1 MKRIAALLLA
11 LTTFSVSARADMI
24 LEYDGGQHNYQGPV
38 CSLIVNGKLVKTPLE
53 PIIFND
59 RALVPVREVF
69 EAMGA
74 EVEYINNTQKINI
87 RMDGSYISMKIGSEF
102 VDINGNKKT
111 FPDNVKPMLIG
122 KVGENAKTMVPVR
135 FVSENLGMNVLYV
148 PRTQEI
154 RINNPA
160 LNTPEYVPT
169 AYITSI
175 STTEDSD
182 VVTVNV
188 RLDEQPEKIGELTFV
203 KDSGVLYCD
212 IFGAKYDVSS
222 KMTVNK
228 GAVLGIRL
236 GEHENYTRVAI
247 DTSGAKDYYKKVSS
261 DGKLLKI
268 TVEGMRTQ
276 DASPSPSTKPST
288 TPSVKPST
296 TPSTSPGTD
305 SSPSTSPS
313 PTPTPAPTPTPEAHL
328 KGEKIVV
335 IDAGHGGSD
344 PGAVYSHNG
353 AEYKEK
359 VINFAVAKKVSD
371 ILSANGIRVEMTRT
385 GDTYPTLTERSAFAN
400 KLGAAMFVSI
410 HSNSFPNNNAVN
422 GIEVYYSKTN
432 NGERYGLTSKTLAT
446 DVYKNLIKNTSASQR
461 GVKTEQHVVTRTS
474 EMPAILIELG
484 FITNQEEAEKLY
496 SEEYRDL
503 LAGAIASAI
512 MKNMDTVMIP
522 PLELKT
528 ASIEAEDTEEVIN
541 DENQ

>member
-24 LEYDGGQHNYQGPV
+24 LEYDGGQHNYSGPV

-74 EVEYINNTQKINI
+74 EVQYINKTQEINI
-87 RMDGSYISMKIGSEF
+87 TMGESYISMKIGSEF
-102 VDINGNKKT
+102 VQINGNRKT

-148 PRTQEI
+148 PKTQEI

-160 LNTPEYVPT
+160 IDTPEYVPMS
-169 AYITSI
+169 YITSI
-175 STTEDSD
+175 TTTEEAD

-188 RLDEQPEKIGELTFV
+188 RLDQQPEKIGELTFV

-212 IFGAKYDVSS
+212 IFGAKYDVSN

-236 GEHENYTRVAI
+236 GEHESYTRVAI
-247 DTSGAKDYYKKVSS
+247 DTSGAKEYYKKVSS
-261 DGKLLKI
+261 DGTILKI
-268 TVEGMRTQ
+268 TVEGKRTQ
-276 DASPSPSTKPST
+276 DASPSPS
-288 TPSVKPST
+288 VKPST
-296 TPSTSPGTD
+296 TPSA
-305 SSPSTSPS
+305 SPSPSAS
-313 PTPTPAPTPTPEAHL
+313 PTPTPAPTPTPEAHIT
-328 KGEKIVV
+328 GEKIVV

-344 PGAVYSHNG
+344 PGAVYTHNG

-359 VINFAVAKKVSD
+359 VINFAVAKKVRD
-371 ILSANGIRVEMTRT
+371 ILSENGIRVEMTRT

-410 HSNSFPNNNAVN
+410 HSNSFPNNNDVN

-484 FITNQEEAEKLY
+484 FITNQAEAEKLY
-496 SEEYRDL
+496 SEDYRDL

-512 MKNMDTVMIP
+512 IKNMDNVMIP

-528 ASIEAEDTEEVIN
+528 TSIEAEDTEEVIN
-541 DENQ
+541 DEDH

>member
-38 CSLIVNGKLVKTPLE
+38 CSLIVNGKVVKTPLE

-74 EVEYINNTQKINI
+74 EVQYINNTKEINI
-87 RMDGSYISMKIGSEF
+87 TMGASYISMKIGSEF
-102 VDINGNKKT
+102 VQINGNKKT

-148 PRTQEI
+148 PKTQEI

-160 LNTPEYVPT
+160 IDTPEYVPT

-175 STTEDSD
+175 SATEDSD

-188 RLDEQPEKIGELTFV
+188 HLDEQPEKIGELTFV

-212 IFGAKYDVSS
+212 IFGAKHNTSS
-222 KMTVNK
+222 KTTVNK

-296 TPSTSPGTD
+296 TPSA
-305 SSPSTSPS
+305 SPSTSPS

-344 PGAVYSHNG
+344 PGAVYSHDG

-371 ILSANGIRVEMTRT
+371 ILSANGIRVEMTRE
-385 GDTYPTLTERSAFAN
+385 GDTYPTLSERSAFAN

-528 ASIEAEDTEEVIN
+528 ASIEAEDTEEVTN